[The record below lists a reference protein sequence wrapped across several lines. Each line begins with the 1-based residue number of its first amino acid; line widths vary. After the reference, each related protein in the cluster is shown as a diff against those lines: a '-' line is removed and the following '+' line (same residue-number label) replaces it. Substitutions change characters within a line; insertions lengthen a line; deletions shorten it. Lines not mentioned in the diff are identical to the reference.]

1 MADEADFMMGG
12 PEDDV
17 AMHGAAVEDAAL
29 DDGGAEYD
37 DGMDEQ
43 LDHW

>member
-12 PEDDV
+12 PEDE
-17 AMHGAAVEDAAL
+17 AGMHGAAVEDAAL
-29 DDGGAEYD
+29 DDGGAEFDYAE
-37 DGMDEQ
+37 DEQ